1 MIHSK
6 KHCMSSVRSFSA
18 ILVMVIAAGLA
29 GCATNPFWGARDAA
43 TVYIFRLPGGVP
55 GVYKPILVDG
65 KSLGSLDYGG
75 YFMIRLAP
83 GKHLITSP
91 SANQKKLELEVV
103 KGADYYVSQ
112 EIIPA
117 NPPFVLLNRVGEKF
131 GKPYVER
138 SRRVY

>member
-1 MIHSK
+1 MHSI
-6 KHCMSSVRSFSA
+6 RRLA
-18 ILVMVIAAGLA
+18 AALAMVAVAGLA
-29 GCATNPFWGARDAA
+29 GCATSLSGGPSDAA

-55 GVYKPILVDG
+55 GLYKPILVDG
-65 KSLGSLDYGG
+65 KSLGSLDSGG
-75 YFMIRLAP
+75 YFKVRLAP
-83 GKHLITSP
+83 GRHVITSP
-91 SANQKKLELEVV
+91 SANQKKLELVVV

-131 GKPYVER
+131 GKPYVEH